1 MIRRLFAVLP
11 ACLLGLGMALPAQA
25 NVPGGVFAVQ
35 TSEEAHAQINRLAL
49 SGAIT
54 LFNGT
59 DDGARVM
66 VRPVTGIRQSSGCM
80 TDFAA
85 IKTTRLAGWTSAAD
99 HMTVY
104 WNDVSELELEP
115 QAIRFH
121 ASWVW
126 GQDKARLLIPDGA
139 ARLAV
144 WEALNLLVRN
154 CGGAAAR
161 KRGPAPGVSN
171 NGETTPSSDGW

>member
-1 MIRRLFAVLP
+1 MIRRVFAVLP
-11 ACLLGLGMALPAQA
+11 ACLLGIGGAFAAQA
-25 NVPGGVFAVQ
+25 EVPIRVSAVQ
-35 TSEEAHAQINRLAL
+35 SSEEAHAQINRLAL

-85 IKTTRLAGWTSAAD
+85 IKATRLAGWTSAAD

-104 WNDVSELELEP
+104 WSDVDELELEP
-115 QAIRFH
+115 QAVRFH
-121 ASWVW
+121 ASWV

-139 ARLAV
+139 ARSAV
-144 WEALNLLVRN
+144 WEALNVLVRN

-161 KRGPAPGVSN
+161 KRGPAPGALD
-171 NGETTPSSDGW
+171 NGETTPAIDGW

>member
-1 MIRRLFAVLP
+1 MIRRVFALLP
-11 ACLLGLGMALPAQA
+11 ACLLGIGGALPAQA
-25 NVPGGVFAVQ
+25 DVPIRVSTVQ
-35 TSEEAHAQINRLAL
+35 TSAEAHAQINRLAL

-85 IKTTRLAGWTSAAD
+85 VKATRLAGWTSAAD

-104 WNDVSELELEP
+104 WSEVDELELEP

-121 ASWVW
+121 APWVW

-139 ARLAV
+139 ARSAV
-144 WEALNLLVRN
+144 WEALNVLVRN

-171 NGETTPSSDGW
+171 NGETTPSIDGW